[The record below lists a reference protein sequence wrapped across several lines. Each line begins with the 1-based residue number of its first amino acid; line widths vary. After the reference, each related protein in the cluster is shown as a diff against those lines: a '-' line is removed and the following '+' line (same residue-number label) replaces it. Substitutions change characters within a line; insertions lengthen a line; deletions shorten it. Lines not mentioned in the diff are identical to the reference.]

1 MGGGS
6 TDLLS
11 HRYGVHALA
20 SDRFQVPEYEA
31 PLNDYPRAVRQKEFE
46 YGVYEFTPPQPSDG
60 LWFDLDV
67 GRDDD
72 LHVLRFHAR
81 ERTEGHTF
89 RWTRATSYLSVTV
102 IHPTTRSVTLWLND
116 GGRPPSAGPAN
127 VSIYLHGELLGS
139 ATVRSG
145 FLPYTFEIPA
155 ELAARAA
162 AAGDPVEL
170 KLATPTWKPRTVLGT
185 PDDRELGVMVDRVA
199 VK

>member
-1 MGGGS
+1 M
-6 TDLLS
+6 
-11 HRYGVHALA
+11 
-20 SDRFQVPEYEA
+20 
-31 PLNDYPRAVRQKEFE
+31 VRQKEFE

-81 ERTEGHTF
+81 EQTEGHTF

-116 GGRPPSAGPAN
+116 GGRPRRAGAAD
-127 VSIYLHGELLGS
+127 VSVYLHGELLGS
-139 ATVRSG
+139 ASVRSG

-170 KLATPTWKPRTVLGT
+170 KLVTPTWKPRTVLGT
-185 PDDRELGVMVDRVA
+185 PDDRELGVMVNRVA